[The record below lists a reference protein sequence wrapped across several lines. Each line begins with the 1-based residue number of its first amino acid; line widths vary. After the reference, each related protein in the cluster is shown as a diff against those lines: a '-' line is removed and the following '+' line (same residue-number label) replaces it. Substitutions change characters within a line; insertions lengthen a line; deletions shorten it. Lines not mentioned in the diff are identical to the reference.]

1 MLTPGD
7 KKWIKE
13 NFKEEFPKL
22 FRVEF
27 NKAFLP
33 AFKAAFKPAFDEA
46 FDESFGKVYLLLR
59 NDIAQLKDDILVTVR
74 SDIAQFKDDILTEL
88 HPLQED
94 HTVLSY
100 HSSEHSDQLENH
112 DHRITAL
119 EHRNP
124 HSPAIAVA
132 EKGQHYVSKTGA
144 PENRGVV

>member
-13 NFKEEFPKL
+13 NFKEEFPT
-22 FRVEF
+22 
-27 NKAFLP
+27 
-33 AFKAAFKPAFDEA
+33 AFKAAFKTAFKPAFDEA
-46 FDESFGKVYLLLR
+46 FDESFGKVYLMLR
-59 NDIAQLKDDILVTVR
+59 NDIAQ
-74 SDIAQFKDDILTEL
+74 FKDEILAVL

-112 DHRITAL
+112 DLRITAL
-119 EHRNP
+119 ERRNT

-132 EKGQHYVSKTGA
+132 EKGQHYSSRTGA
-144 PENRGVV
+144 SENRRVV